1 MIGTR
6 EFTQHLGVESVISI
20 PTKGPVF
27 PVQLGIPHRASV
39 LSTVSSH
46 VWILSNFLG
55 PSERC

>member
-6 EFTQHLGVESVISI
+6 EFTQYLGIESVISI

-39 LSTVSSH
+39 LSPVSSH
-46 VWILSNFLG
+46 V
-55 PSERC
+55 